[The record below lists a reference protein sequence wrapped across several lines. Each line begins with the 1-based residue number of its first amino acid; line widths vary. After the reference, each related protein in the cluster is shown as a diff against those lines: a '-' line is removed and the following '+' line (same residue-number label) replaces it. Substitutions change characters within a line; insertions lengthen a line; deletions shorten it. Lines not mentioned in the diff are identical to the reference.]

1 MDQTITFNTSLDSE
15 KKKLYQTEP
24 KKLHVSIKKKK
35 VDYRKLLKITP
46 KKNYFMAA
54 S

>member
-1 MDQTITFNTSLDSE
+1 MNQTITFNTSLDSE
-15 KKKLYQTEP
+15 KKIYQTEP

>member
-15 KKKLYQTEP
+15 KKKQTEP
-24 KKLHVSIKKKK
+24 KKLHVSIKKK

-46 KKNYFMAA
+46 KKKNYFMAA